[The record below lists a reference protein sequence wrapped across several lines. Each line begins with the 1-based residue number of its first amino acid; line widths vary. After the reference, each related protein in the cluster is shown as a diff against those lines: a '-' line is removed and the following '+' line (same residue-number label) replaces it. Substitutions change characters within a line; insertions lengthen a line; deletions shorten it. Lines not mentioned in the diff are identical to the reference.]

1 MGIKLACV
9 LTAPAK
15 QMSGGGRRPC
25 ATREALEKF
34 APNAAFVSRAT
45 MPAGKEKFVECV
57 VEILDRYFRQ
67 NEQAPPAR
75 LETIAAAERL
85 WTLIQERGLPQPLAK
100 SERGE
105 PGEMPETESAALLN
119 AVIGTGPG
127 EFRERLANPMRQLVK
142 ACFYPEFKTCRDSF
156 REVSPDGSCRRQE
169 LARAR
174 VRASGSHCV
183 DCPHWVALTPAQHA
197 KYLAREWRG
206 GAEQFFAHQSV
217 FLPEDFRAL
226 RLFLYHAARE
236 SSS

>member
-1 MGIKLACV
+1 
-9 LTAPAK
+9 
-15 QMSGGGRRPC
+15 
-25 ATREALEKF
+25 
-34 APNAAFVSRAT
+34 
-45 MPAGKEKFVECV
+45 MPAGKETFVQCV
-57 VEILDRYFRQ
+57 VEILERYFRQ
-67 NEQAPPAR
+67 NHQALPAR
-75 LETIAAAERL
+75 SESIAAANRL
-85 WTLIQERGLPQPLAK
+85 WALIQKRGLPRPLEK
-100 SERGE
+100 TERGE
-105 PGEMPETESAALLN
+105 PGEMPEAESAALFN
-119 AVIGTGPG
+119 TVMDSASA
-127 EFRERLANPMRQLVK
+127 ECRELLASPMRQVVK

-206 GAEQFFAHQSV
+206 GAEQFYAHQSV

-236 SSS
+236 A